1 MNANGGLGGQE
12 DINKEEGI
20 VVFMKFRESI
30 SANIVKSKLDAY
42 GVPCF
47 LTEENLSN
55 LYPGASALMNS
66 QVRLHLLARD
76 VEAARQVLAE
86 LHLTLED
93 DSIAQCPQC
102 HSTDIDRD
110 FPKYLSENTLSAL
123 RYLFFGIFSPEKKV
137 YRCANC
143 EREF

>member
-1 MNANGGLGGQE
+1 MNTNEHMHAQE
-12 DINKEEGI
+12 DANEGEGI

-66 QVRLHLLARD
+66 QVRLHVLAQD

-93 DSIAQCPQC
+93 DNMVQCPDC

-110 FPKYLSENTLSAL
+110 F
-123 RYLFFGIFSPEKKV
+123 
-137 YRCANC
+137 
-143 EREF
+143 

>member
-1 MNANGGLGGQE
+1 MNIRE
-12 DINKEEGI
+12 DKDEKDDI
-20 VVFMKFRESI
+20 VVFRTFRDTI
-30 SANIVKSKLDAY
+30 SANIIKSKLDAF

-55 LYPGASALMNS
+55 LYPGASALMIS
-66 QVRLHLLARD
+66 QVRLHLFGRD

-86 LHLTLED
+86 SNLVLQDESVLH
-93 DSIAQCPQC
+93 CPACQ
-102 HSTDIDRD
+102 STNIERD
-110 FPKYLSENTLSAL
+110 FPKYLSESTLSAL

-137 YRCANC
+137 YRCGNC

>member
-1 MNANGGLGGQE
+1 MNISE
-12 DINKEEGI
+12 DKDKQDDI
-20 VVFMKFRESI
+20 VVFRTFGDPI

-66 QVRLHLLARD
+66 QVRLHLFGRD
-76 VEAARQVLAE
+76 VETARQVLAE
-86 LHLTLED
+86 SNLVLQNESVLH
-93 DSIAQCPQC
+93 CPACQ
-102 HSTDIDRD
+102 STNIDRD

-123 RYLFFGIFSPEKKV
+123 RYMFFGIFSPEKKV
-137 YRCANC
+137 YRCGNC

>member
-1 MNANGGLGGQE
+1 MNTNEHIHAREDANEG
-12 DINKEEGI
+12 EGI

-55 LYPGASALMNS
+55 LYPGASALMDM
-66 QVRLHLLARD
+66 QVRLHVLAQD

-93 DSIAQCPQC
+93 DSVVQCPDC

-110 FPKYLSENTLSAL
+110 FPKDLSENTLSAL